1 MGDCLKKMI
10 LLISVLCS
18 MTLMGIVIAQ
28 NNAGSAV
35 PELTVLKQ
43 DSGVNLSKMNMTL
56 YSAATDWG
64 IDAFGVGEAVKFTA
78 PKSGWKLMQVRVA
91 GWNGYNDTTKI
102 IPSAN
107 DFLIEIRDK
116 NLELLYRMSDTQ
128 NAYFTFTAPVLR
140 AIDIPAL
147 PVTGDFYVIFYD
159 RGAMVMG
166 MEQENGTGNSYF
178 YDSLTGELIPANFK
192 DANNKSTK
200 VNWVIRAVGQ

>member
-1 MGDCLKKMI
+1 M
-10 LLISVLCS
+10 S
-18 MTLMGIVIAQ
+18 LMGVVIAQ

-43 DSGVNLSKMNMTL
+43 DSGVNLSRMNMTL

-64 IDAFGVGEAVKFTA
+64 IDAFGVGEAVKFTV
-78 PKSGWKLMQVRVA
+78 PKPGWKLMQVRVA

-116 NLELLYRMSDTQ
+116 NLNLLYRMSDTQ

-147 PVTGDFYVIFYD
+147 PLTGDFYVIFYD
-159 RGAMVMG
+159 RGAMVVG
-166 MEQENGTGNSYF
+166 MEQQNGTGNSYF
-178 YDSLTGELIPANFK
+178 YDSLTGDLIPASFK
-192 DANNKSTK
+192 DANSKSTK
-200 VNWVIRAVGQ
+200 VNWIIRAVGE

>member
-1 MGDCLKKMI
+1 MA
-10 LLISVLCS
+10 
-18 MTLMGIVIAQ
+18 LMGVVIAQ
-28 NNAGSAV
+28 NNTGSAV
-35 PELTVLKQ
+35 PELIVLKQ

-78 PKSGWKLMQVRVA
+78 PKPGWKLMQVRVA

-166 MEQENGTGNSYF
+166 MEQENGTGNSHF
-178 YDSLTGELIPANFK
+178 YDSLSGELIPASFK

-200 VNWVIRAVGQ
+200 VNWVIRAVGE

>member
-1 MGDCLKKMI
+1 
-10 LLISVLCS
+10 

-35 PELTVLKQ
+35 PALTVLKQ

-78 PKSGWKLMQVRVA
+78 PKPGWKLMQVRVA
-91 GWNGYNDTTKI
+91 GWNGYNDTTKT

-116 NLELLYRMSDTQ
+116 NLNLLYRMSDTQ

-159 RGAMVMG
+159 RGTMVI
-166 MEQENGTGNSYF
+166 EREVENGTGNSYF
-178 YDSLTGELIPANFK
+178 YDSLTGDLIPASFK

-200 VNWVIRAVGQ
+200 VNWVLRAVGE

>member
-1 MGDCLKKMI
+1 
-10 LLISVLCS
+10 

-43 DSGVNLSKMNMTL
+43 DSGVNLSRMNMTL

-78 PKSGWKLMQVRVA
+78 PESGWKLMQVRVA

-178 YDSLTGELIPANFK
+178 YDSLTGELIPASFK

-200 VNWVIRAVGQ
+200 VNWVIRAVGV

>member
-1 MGDCLKKMI
+1 M
-10 LLISVLCS
+10 S
-18 MTLMGIVIAQ
+18 LMGVVIAQ

-43 DSGVNLSKMNMTL
+43 DSGVNLSRMNMTL

-64 IDAFGVGEAVKFTA
+64 IDAFGVGEAVKFTV
-78 PKSGWKLMQVRVA
+78 PKPGWKLMQVRVA
-91 GWNGYNDTTKI
+91 GWNGYNDTTKT

-116 NLELLYRMSDTQ
+116 NLNLLYRMSDTQ

-147 PVTGDFYVIFYD
+147 PLTGDFYVIFYD
-159 RGAMVMG
+159 RGAMVVG
-166 MEQENGTGNSYF
+166 MEQQNGTGNSYF
-178 YDSLTGELIPANFK
+178 YDSLTGDLIPASFK
-192 DANNKSTK
+192 DANSESTK
-200 VNWVIRAVGQ
+200 VNWVLRAVGE

>member
-1 MGDCLKKMI
+1 MKKMI
-10 LLISVLCS
+10 LLVSALCLMS
-18 MTLMGIVIAQ
+18 LMGVVIAQ

-35 PELTVLKQ
+35 PELIVLKQ

-64 IDAFGVGEAVKFTA
+64 IDAFGVGEAVKFTV
-78 PKSGWKLMQVRVA
+78 PKPGWKLMQVRVA
-91 GWNGYNDTTKI
+91 GWNGYNDTTKT

-116 NLELLYRMSDTQ
+116 NLNLLYRMSDTQ

-147 PVTGDFYVIFYD
+147 PLTGDFYVIFYD
-159 RGAMVMG
+159 RGAMVVG
-166 MEQENGTGNSYF
+166 MEQQNGTGNSYF
-178 YDSLTGELIPANFK
+178 YDSLTGDLIPASFK
-192 DANNKSTK
+192 DANSESTK
-200 VNWVIRAVGQ
+200 VNWVLRAVGE

>member
-1 MGDCLKKMI
+1 MI
-10 LLISVLCS
+10 LLVSALCS
-18 MTLMGIVIAQ
+18 MALMGIVIAQ

-43 DSGVNLSKMNMTL
+43 DSGVNLSRMNMTL

-64 IDAFGVGEAVKFTA
+64 IDAFGVGEAVKFTV
-78 PKSGWKLMQVRVA
+78 PKPGWKLMQVRVA

-116 NLELLYRMSDTQ
+116 NLNLLYRMSDTQ

-147 PVTGDFYVIFYD
+147 PLTGDFYVIFYD
-159 RGAMVMG
+159 RGAMVVG
-166 MEQENGTGNSYF
+166 MEQQNGTGNSYF
-178 YDSLTGELIPANFK
+178 YDSLTGDLIPASFK
-192 DANNKSTK
+192 DANSKSTK
-200 VNWVIRAVGQ
+200 VNWVLRAVGE

>member
-1 MGDCLKKMI
+1 M
-10 LLISVLCS
+10 S
-18 MTLMGIVIAQ
+18 LMGVVIAQ

-43 DSGVNLSKMNMTL
+43 DSGVNLSRMNMTL

-64 IDAFGVGEAVKFTA
+64 IDAFGVGEAVKFTV
-78 PKSGWKLMQVRVA
+78 PKPGWKLMQVRVA

-116 NLELLYRMSDTQ
+116 NLNLLYRMSDTQ

-147 PVTGDFYVIFYD
+147 PLTGDFYVIFYD
-159 RGAMVMG
+159 RGAMVVG
-166 MEQENGTGNSYF
+166 MEQQNGTGNSYF
-178 YDSLTGELIPANFK
+178 YDSLTGDLIPASFK
-192 DANNKSTK
+192 DANSESTK
-200 VNWVIRAVGQ
+200 VNWVLRAVGE

>member
-1 MGDCLKKMI
+1 M
-10 LLISVLCS
+10 S
-18 MTLMGIVIAQ
+18 LMGVVIAQ

-35 PELTVLKQ
+35 PELIVHKQ

-64 IDAFGVGEAVKFTA
+64 IDAFGVGEAVKFTV
-78 PKSGWKLMQVRVA
+78 PKPGWKLMQVRVA
-91 GWNGYNDTTKI
+91 GWNGYNDTTKT

-116 NLELLYRMSDTQ
+116 NLNLLYRMSDTQ

-147 PVTGDFYVIFYD
+147 PLTGDFYVIFYD
-159 RGAMVMG
+159 RGAMVVG
-166 MEQENGTGNSYF
+166 MEQQNGTGNSYF
-178 YDSLTGELIPANFK
+178 YDSLTGDLIPASFK
-192 DANNKSTK
+192 DANSESTK
-200 VNWVIRAVGQ
+200 VNWVLRAVGE

>member
-1 MGDCLKKMI
+1 
-10 LLISVLCS
+10 

-35 PELTVLKQ
+35 PELIVLKQ

-78 PKSGWKLMQVRVA
+78 PKAGWKLMQVRVA

-116 NLELLYRMSDTQ
+116 NLDLLYRMSDTQ

-147 PVTGDFYVIFYD
+147 PVTSDFYVIFYD

-166 MEQENGTGNSYF
+166 MEQQNGTGNSYF
-178 YDSLTGELIPANFK
+178 YDSLNGELIPASFK

>member
-1 MGDCLKKMI
+1 
-10 LLISVLCS
+10 

-35 PELTVLKQ
+35 PELIVLKQ
-43 DSGVNLSKMNMTL
+43 DSGVNLTKMNMTL

-78 PKSGWKLMQVRVA
+78 PKPGWKLMQVRVA

-178 YDSLTGELIPANFK
+178 YDSLSGELIPASFK

>member
-1 MGDCLKKMI
+1 
-10 LLISVLCS
+10 

-43 DSGVNLSKMNMTL
+43 DSGVNLSRMNMTL

-78 PKSGWKLMQVRVA
+78 PESGWKLMQVRVA

-116 NLELLYRMSDTQ
+116 NLQLLYRMSDTQ

-140 AIDIPAL
+140 AIDIPGL

-178 YDSLTGELIPANFK
+178 YDSLTGELIPASFK

-200 VNWVIRAVGQ
+200 VNWVIRAVGE

>member
-1 MGDCLKKMI
+1 
-10 LLISVLCS
+10 

-43 DSGVNLSKMNMTL
+43 DSGVNLSRMNMTL

-178 YDSLTGELIPANFK
+178 YDSLTSELIPASFK

-200 VNWVIRAVGQ
+200 VNWVIRAVGE

>member
-1 MGDCLKKMI
+1 
-10 LLISVLCS
+10 

-35 PELTVLKQ
+35 PELIVLKQ
-43 DSGVNLSKMNMTL
+43 DSGVNLTKINMTL

-78 PKSGWKLMQVRVA
+78 PKPGWKLMQVRVA

-178 YDSLTGELIPANFK
+178 YDSLSGELIPASFK

>member
-1 MGDCLKKMI
+1 
-10 LLISVLCS
+10 
-18 MTLMGIVIAQ
+18 
-28 NNAGSAV
+28 
-35 PELTVLKQ
+35 
-43 DSGVNLSKMNMTL
+43 
-56 YSAATDWG
+56 
-64 IDAFGVGEAVKFTA
+64 
-78 PKSGWKLMQVRVA
+78 
-91 GWNGYNDTTKI
+91 
-102 IPSAN
+102 
-107 DFLIEIRDK
+107 
-116 NLELLYRMSDTQ
+116 MSDTQ

-200 VNWVIRAVGQ
+200 VNWVIRAVGE

>member
-1 MGDCLKKMI
+1 MI
-10 LLISVLCS
+10 LLVSALCS
-18 MTLMGIVIAQ
+18 MALMGVVLAQ
-28 NNAGSAV
+28 NSTGSAV
-35 PELTVLKQ
+35 PTLTVLKQ

-78 PKSGWKLMQVRVA
+78 PKPGWKLMQVRVA

-159 RGAMVMG
+159 RFAMVIG
-166 MEQENGTGNSYF
+166 MEPENGTGNSYF
-178 YDSLTGELIPANFK
+178 YDSMTGELIPPSFK

>member
-1 MGDCLKKMI
+1 
-10 LLISVLCS
+10 

-35 PELTVLKQ
+35 PELIVLKQ
-43 DSGVNLSKMNMTL
+43 DSGVNLTKINMTL

-200 VNWVIRAVGQ
+200 VNWVIRAVGE